1 MNVSVFGLLRGDEGK
16 GKIVDYFSNK
26 GFITIRYA
34 GGPNAGHTIY
44 RGDKKIVLH
53 QIPSGILN
61 GNMCVIGRGCVVDLK
76 KLVNEM
82 LEVQYLI
89 DADMLDSSK
98 FKHGIKYN
106 HDVFCKL
113 NQNDLRDI
121 RNYLKLSYGSHLI
134 TPEAIEEDIEREDSG
149 KGNGSTKCG
158 IAPTYR
164 NKYYRNGIRVYD
176 LFQKTLTD
184 ILEIT
189 GLSKEEFQ
197 YLQPIFADE
206 ELLINQV
213 WNNSP
218 EFDFLFEGAQGTLL
232 DIDSPYYPNVSS
244 SSPGIA
250 GIISGTGINANKL
263 MKNFNSIGV
272 AKVYMS
278 SVGVGKF
285 ITEIEDDDKN
295 CKLIRDAG
303 KEYGATTGRPRKV
316 GWLDLPLLKYSIRT
330 SGIKELC
337 ITRFDTLAEA
347 MKDTKEFKVCRYY
360 KNELDHHLEEYANIW
375 NLDFYTPVYETFKIW
390 EKCSMDDEN
399 FKTFIEFLQKE
410 LNIFDCTLKYLS
422 VGKNKEDIIIL

>member
-1 MNVSVFGLLRGDEGK
+1 
-16 GKIVDYFSNK
+16 
-26 GFITIRYA
+26 
-34 GGPNAGHTIY
+34 
-44 RGDKKIVLH
+44 
-53 QIPSGILN
+53 
-61 GNMCVIGRGCVVDLK
+61 
-76 KLVNEM
+76 
-82 LEVQYLI
+82 
-89 DADMLDSSK
+89 
-98 FKHGIKYN
+98 
-106 HDVFCKL
+106 
-113 NQNDLRDI
+113 
-121 RNYLKLSYGSHLI
+121 
-134 TPEAIEEDIEREDSG
+134 
-149 KGNGSTKCG
+149 
-158 IAPTYR
+158 
-164 NKYYRNGIRVYD
+164 
-176 LFQKTLTD
+176 
-184 ILEIT
+184 
-189 GLSKEEFQ
+189 
-197 YLQPIFADE
+197 
-206 ELLINQV
+206 
-213 WNNSP
+213 
-218 EFDFLFEGAQGTLL
+218 
-232 DIDSPYYPNVSS
+232 
-244 SSPGIA
+244 
-250 GIISGTGINANKL
+250 

-285 ITEIEDDDKN
+285 ITEIEEDDKN